1 MLAKENVELA
11 RVRGFQGLRQV
22 AGHVFGMCKE
32 ALGLTTRTKR
42 VKEGE
47 KPVSAVGDSKA
58 GQSLSKVAG
67 RIYTQL
73 K

>member
-1 MLAKENVELA
+1 M
-11 RVRGFQGLRQV
+11 
-22 AGHVFGMCKE
+22 FGMCKE

-47 KPVSAVGDSKA
+47 KSISAVGDNKA

>member
-1 MLAKENVELA
+1 M
-11 RVRGFQGLRQV
+11 
-22 AGHVFGMCKE
+22 FGMCKE

-58 GQSLSKVAG
+58 GQSLSKAAG

>member
-1 MLAKENVELA
+1 M
-11 RVRGFQGLRQV
+11 
-22 AGHVFGMCKE
+22 FGMYKE
-32 ALGLTTRTKR
+32 ALGSITRTKR
-42 VKEGE
+42 VKEEE

-67 RIYTQL
+67 RIYIQL